1 MAEAVNYYHKA
12 LHLGCC
18 SSPRSTSD
26 NYGRSVFVRNI
37 WKFLN
42 DSTWREERHNS
53 GNIDSSPSLEISDD
67 NFGISDSVAD
77 KFRHIRKQ
85 LLKNPRIIIIGHLNI
100 NLFRNNFW
108 NNCWNYGKFWH
119 IFNFRTKIRPNFPR
133 RVGSNK

>member
-18 SSPRSTSD
+18 SSTRSASD

-37 WKFLN
+37 RKFLN

-67 NFGISDSVAD
+67 NFAISHSVAD
-77 KFRHIRKQ
+77 KLRDIRKQ
-85 LLKNPRIIIIGHLNI
+85 LLKKPRTIIIGHLNI
-100 NLFRNNFW
+100 NLFRNNL
-108 NNCWNYGKFWH
+108 
-119 IFNFRTKIRPNFPR
+119 
-133 RVGSNK
+133 